1 MTLLL
6 ELLLMGLLIGLN
18 AFFVVIEFSVVV
30 SRRPKVEALYQQG
43 YAGAK
48 IVLEWLSSSE
58 QRERLVAAAQLGVTL
73 VSLALGAVGDRT
85 FEELVHRLF
94 AALLVSPPAW
104 LDTIIPFLPLII
116 SLTTVS
122 TLHVI
127 FGEQV
132 PKVAALRNPEI
143 AAVRLAPAMQLF
155 IWAFRWFIDGLDWAT
170 RAVLRLLHW
179 GEVAHPR
186 GLSPQEL
193 RFLLQES
200 EEEGI
205 LPQEEGTIL
214 KAALD
219 FWQIKVRQVM
229 VPRTEIIAAPADTP
243 LREVLR
249 LAAEHGLTKIPLYQG
264 DLDKIVG
271 IVHIK
276 SLLRLLV
283 TGDERLARPAHEV
296 ADEPLFVPESLPIGE
311 LLKEFREK
319 RQHIAI
325 VIDEYGGVAGLVT
338 LEDILEELV
347 GEVGDPYDN
356 EPPDIVPVGEG
367 VWNVDGQA
375 LIDDVNE
382 ALGLHLSS
390 PYYDTVAGYVL
401 DRLGHIPEEGEWVDV
416 TRDGVRLTVTKM
428 DKRRIAQLR
437 IERLPKGRGKSH
449 QGGKVG

>member
-1 MTLLL
+1 MELGLDLLL
-6 ELLLMGLLIGLN
+6 IVLLIALN
-18 AFFVVIEFSVVV
+18 AFFVIIEFSVVV
-30 SRRPKVEALYQQG
+30 SRRPKVEALLQQG
-43 YAGAK
+43 YSGAK
-48 IVLEWLSSSE
+48 IVLEWLSSPE
-58 QRERLVAAAQLGVTL
+58 ARERLIAAAQLGVTL

-85 FEELVHRLF
+85 FEELVHRFF
-94 AALLVSPPAW
+94 AAFLASPPPW
-104 LDTIIPFLPLII
+104 LEAILPVLPLVI

-122 TLHVI
+122 TLHVV

-155 IWAFRWFIDGLDWAT
+155 MWTFRWFIDGLDWTT
-170 RAVLRLLHW
+170 RFVLRLLGW
-179 GEVAHPR
+179 GEAAHPR

-200 EEEGI
+200 EEEGV

-219 FWQIKVRQVM
+219 FWQIRVRQVM
-229 VPRTEIIAAPADTP
+229 VPRTEIVAAPADTP

-249 LAAEHGLTKIPLYQG
+249 LAAEHGLTKIPLYEG

-276 SLLRLLV
+276 KLLRLLV
-283 TGDERLARPAHEV
+283 SGERLDRPAREV

-311 LLKEFREK
+311 LLKKFREN

-338 LEDILEELV
+338 LEDILEELI
-347 GEVGDPYDN
+347 GEVGDPYDT
-356 EPPDIVPVGEG
+356 EVPDVVPVEEG

-401 DRLGHIPEEGEWVDV
+401 DRLGRIPDEGDSVDV
-416 TRDGVRLTVTKM
+416 ATDGVRLTVTKM

-437 IERLPKGRGKSH
+437 IERTNKPARNNPAS
-449 QGGKVG
+449 